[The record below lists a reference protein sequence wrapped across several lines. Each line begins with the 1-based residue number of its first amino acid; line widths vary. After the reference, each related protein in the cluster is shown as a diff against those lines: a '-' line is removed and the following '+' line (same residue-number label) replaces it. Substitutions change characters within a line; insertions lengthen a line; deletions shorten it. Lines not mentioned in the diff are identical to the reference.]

1 MVTEKFSNVVLLSDN
16 EIPLN
21 ILRDY
26 EQLVNVF

>member
-1 MVTEKFSNVVLLSDN
+1 VVTEKFSNVVLLSDN